1 MMLIELKKEDLAC
14 WVHPVDHHRPL
25 HQVGTE
31 TDDEEEAAAAGQ
43 SEAHSVDRLAQTA
56 LSCRL
61 EDSGAAAEDPSAEV
75 ACLLPDQDRK
85 DLQNRLL
92 DPSQNETSDVEGEG
106 RRTDGYHK
114 AVVVHQTVL
123 DEVDLQNDREAA
135 EDRRHQSGS
144 QNDLQA
150 GRQSGSVD
158 LGRNGFHHHHLR
170 NLEAD
175 QEGRRTDHH
184 HHRLQ
189 ILGDVEEA
197 DHQIDFQDH
206 QDHHFLEGLQTGPV
220 LGRRRRAGE
229 GAAVLEDHPHQVH
242 LQIDRQH
249 FPLLLLFAVGEA
261 VVAAASGDPIVRW
274 ELEDHE
280 LPIEAEAVAA
290 AAEEV
295 VVVHLGC
302 RWGRRCC
309 LAAPVERAC

>member
-1 MMLIELKKEDLAC
+1 M
-14 WVHPVDHHRPL
+14 
-25 HQVGTE
+25 
-31 TDDEEEAAAAGQ
+31 
-43 SEAHSVDRLAQTA
+43 
-56 LSCRL
+56 
-61 EDSGAAAEDPSAEV
+61 
-75 ACLLPDQDRK
+75 LPDQDRK

-123 DEVDLQNDREAA
+123 DEVDLQSDREAA
-135 EDRRHQSGS
+135 EDRRHQNGS

-158 LGRNGFHHHHLR
+158 LGRNGFHHHLR

-220 LGRRRRAGE
+220 LGRRRRADE

-242 LQIDRQH
+242 HHQIDHQH
-249 FPLLLLFAVGEA
+249 FPLLLLFAVVEA
-261 VVAAASGDPIVRW
+261 VAAAASGDPIVRW
-274 ELEDHE
+274 ELEDHD
-280 LPIEAEAVAA
+280 LPIEVEAA
-290 AAEEV
+290 AAEEE
-295 VVVHLGC
+295 VVHLGC
-302 RWGRRCC
+302 RGRRCC
-309 LAAPVERAC
+309 LAVPETAAVC